1 MNYFPKYHDFGKG
14 KTTWQRFEYGD
25 RPTFRKSNYVTHI
38 FFIARKA
45 KTLPEF
51 VIPMQGYYTE
61 YYKDFVQA
69 QTKADGA
76 APEMSHYMLENMPAP
91 IRKLFPLLVP
101 VYRALPNWLRT
112 PIVDTLIY
120 LKNRRKLASRE
131 RIRC

>member
-1 MNYFPKYHDFGKG
+1 
-14 KTTWQRFEYGD
+14 
-25 RPTFRKSNYVTHI
+25 
-38 FFIARKA
+38 
-45 KTLPEF
+45 
-51 VIPMQGYYTE
+51 
-61 YYKDFVQA
+61 
-69 QTKADGA
+69 
-76 APEMSHYMLENMPAP
+76 MPAP